1 MDVFHLQRVEKSFLS
16 FQNTSKKS
24 EEAEDDLLPPGTAKT
39 NIPGPPPGLPP
50 GVIPPG
56 PPAGLPP
63 GLPPGPPAGLP
74 PGMKI

>member
-1 MDVFHLQRVEKSFLS
+1 MIGLINVMLLLINCIKSTFYPTQCCIHLSANK
-16 FQNTSKKS
+16 
-24 EEAEDDLLPPGTAKT
+24 TAKT